1 MQEMHKGN
9 YTYATKELP
18 HTKLRNHRLLEGR
31 QKGLD
36 TTGKRAKEC
45 KNSQAPPKH
54 MH

>member
-18 HTKLRNHRLLEGR
+18 HTKLSNRRLLEGR

-36 TTGKRAKEC
+36 TTGNRAKEH
-45 KNSQAPPKH
+45 KTH
-54 MH
+54 